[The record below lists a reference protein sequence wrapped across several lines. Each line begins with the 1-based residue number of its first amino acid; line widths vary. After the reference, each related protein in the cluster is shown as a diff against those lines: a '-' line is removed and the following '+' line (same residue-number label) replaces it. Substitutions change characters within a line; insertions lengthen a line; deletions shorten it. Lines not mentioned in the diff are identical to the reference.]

1 MIKTHHFRKIIILG
15 GDLILLAISFFLTF
29 FLRFFEF
36 PSVTVLSLNVMP
48 MVILYF
54 VWVIIFFIA
63 GLYEIEKFISF
74 NDLRNRFL
82 KTMLAVG
89 IISVLVFYIVPI
101 WGITPKIILL
111 INLLLATG
119 FLWLWR
125 KFFFNNVVKS
135 AKINVI
141 FLGQSREVEEFAGF
155 INSRPQLAYQVADI
169 FDENK
174 SKEIDIEKYVKK
186 HNIEIIAIS
195 DDMKKDDGLISV
207 FYNIIPLGVA
217 IVNFSDFYESVTGK
231 VPVSVIGKAWFLENL
246 VEVNKREYEN
256 IKRIVDLAIAV
267 IVGFVFLTLL
277 PFIAFFIKITSR
289 GDVFYRQKRT
299 GKNGKVFNIIKFR
312 SMISGAEKSGAEWAK
327 KDDSRVTYFGK
338 FLRRSRI
345 DELPQV
351 LNVIRGDLSFFG
363 PRPERPEFVKELF
376 LKLPHYKM
384 RQLVKPGLSG
394 WAQINF
400 PYGASVEDAMEKL
413 QYDLFYIKNR
423 SLALDLS
430 IALKTLKTIISH
442 EGR

>member
-1 MIKTHHFRKIIILG
+1 MIRAHNFRKVILLG
-15 GDLILLAISFFLTF
+15 GDLILLAFSFFLTF
-29 FLRFFEF
+29 FLRSLEL
-36 PSVTVLSLNVMP
+36 PSAIVVGTNAMP
-48 MVILYF
+48 MIVLYSIWI
-54 VWVIIFFIA
+54 VIFFIA

-82 KTMLAVG
+82 KTMIAVG
-89 IISVLVFYIVPI
+89 IISVFIFYTIPI
-101 WGITPKIILL
+101 WGITPKTILL
-111 INLLLATG
+111 INLMVVTG

-135 AKINVI
+135 SKINVI
-141 FLGQSREVEEFAGF
+141 FFGSSKEVEDFASF
-155 INSRPQLAYQVADI
+155 INNSPQLAYQVVDI
-169 FDENK
+169 FDDNK
-174 SKEIDIEKYVKK
+174 SKNVDIEKYVKE
-186 HNIEIIAIS
+186 HNIEVIAVSDEIKQDDDLIS
-195 DDMKKDDGLISV
+195 D

-217 IVNFSDFYESVTGK
+217 IVDFSNFYESVTGK

-246 VEVNKREYEN
+246 VEINKREYEN
-256 IKRIVDLAIAV
+256 IKRIVDLVMSVVIGAI
-267 IVGFVFLTLL
+267 FLALL
-277 PFIAFFIKITSR
+277 PFVSLLIKITSH

-299 GKNGKVFNIIKFR
+299 GKNGKVFDIIKFR
-312 SMISGAEKSGAEWAK
+312 SMVSGAERNGAEWAK
-327 KDDSRVTYFGK
+327 KDDIRITYLGR
-338 FLRRSRI
+338 FLRGSRI

-363 PRPERPEFVKELF
+363 PRPERPEFVGELS

-384 RQLVKPGLSG
+384 RHLVKPGLTG

-413 QYDLFYIKNR
+413 QYDFFYIKNR
-423 SLALDLS
+423 SLALDVS